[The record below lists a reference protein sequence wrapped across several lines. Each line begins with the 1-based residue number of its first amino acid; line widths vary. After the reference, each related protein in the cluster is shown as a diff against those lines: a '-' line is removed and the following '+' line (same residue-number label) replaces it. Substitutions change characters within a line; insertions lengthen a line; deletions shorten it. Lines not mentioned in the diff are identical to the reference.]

1 MWVCLSPPLER
12 NLPCPAA
19 ITPQGAP
26 FPYCALEICRLISP
40 NQLVRTRQHR
50 PFKTAFLHKN
60 KDLFLDITHHFH
72 TDHLKF
78 ALHFSRKMGIIFSLS
93 CWTLDTL
100 NMPVHV
106 QKNLFAVQVQMGPHF
121 YQILVTLLCLS
132 PPWNSLDKDAEGKEP
147 NSFCQGMHRTPPC
160 FLPQMVSKKKSRT
173 NNICNTAIRL
183 RPPQHPKQLSAI
195 E

>member
-40 NQLVRTRQHR
+40 NQLVWTRQHR

-132 PPWNSLDKDAEGKEP
+132 LLLEIPWTKMLKEKSP
-147 NSFCQGMHRTPPC
+147 TLFAKGCTEPLRASYHRWFPR
-160 FLPQMVSKKKSRT
+160 KSHVQT
-173 NNICNTAIRL
+173 T
-183 RPPQHPKQLSAI
+183 SATLL
-195 E
+195 